1 MAPATSAPLKRRA
14 FTFPPITQRL
24 LFIVGLFVLIVAC
37 LVFLTNARIEVQ
49 SAVRA
54 YVGGEG
60 LWSKGQ
66 KDAVHYLTRY
76 ARSHTEDDYQHYLQ
90 ALAIPLGDQQARVE
104 LEKPNPDLAIV
115 YRGFIQGRN
124 HPEDVEG
131 MAWLF
136 RTFRHVGYMAKAIAV
151 WTEGDASITQL
162 RQRGDELHTAIV
174 SQQAGP
180 AEIDALLE
188 QIHILNQGLT
198 SLEDQFSNTL
208 GEANRWVTRV
218 LWRINAAATTL
229 LLAMGLLL
237 SWLVLRQMQAAEEA
251 QQRANRLL
259 QEEARISTGLAR
271 MGRELIASLDTR
283 AILDRLCQLTTELLD
298 CDCSHTVLAS
308 ADENVFVPVAG
319 YGDSPEHWESMRVL
333 RIPRVALASVLERF
347 EREEIVHQTFPVAAR
362 ESSMEQI
369 PEAYGIT
376 AAMAVALRRGDA
388 IIGYLDVAYRG
399 RQVSFSHEQERLV
412 HSIASLASLALA
424 NALLL
429 EELERANRFRSDFVA
444 NMSHEL
450 RSPLHVIIGYS
461 DLLHEGSYGTL
472 TAKQTEIVHRTSE
485 RGRELL
491 ALVDATL
498 DLSRLESRRVPLVTQ
513 EVRLSTLIDELA
525 ADFGALPQKP
535 DVRLAFDV
543 PAELPP
549 LHTDT
554 LKLKMVLKNLVGN
567 AIKFTDRGR
576 VTVAARADDGRVE
589 ITVADT
595 GIGIAPEAMP
605 IIFEAFRQAD
615 NSTTR
620 RHGGVGLGLY
630 ITRRLLEL
638 LDGTI
643 TVDSEVGSG
652 STFRIA
658 LPLNGAGGAKRE
670 PHPTLPPP
678 PSLEQRT

>member
-1 MAPATSAPLKRRA
+1 MAPEISKRRA
-14 FTFPPITQRL
+14 FAFPPITRRL

-37 LVFLTNARIEVQ
+37 LVFLTNARMEVQ

-76 ARSHTEDDYQHYLQ
+76 ARSHVEDDYQNYLK
-90 ALAIPLGDQQARVE
+90 ALAVPLGDQQARLE
-104 LEKPNPDLAIV
+104 LEQPDPDLAIV
-115 YRGFIQGRN
+115 YEGFIQGRN
-124 HPEDVEG
+124 HPEDVEN

-136 RTFRHVGYMAKAIAV
+136 RRFRHVGYMARAIAV
-151 WTEGDASITQL
+151 WTEGDAAITEL
-162 RQRGDELHTAIV
+162 RRRGDELHAAIA
-174 SQQAGP
+174 SEQADP
-180 AEIDALLE
+180 ARIDAILE

-208 GEANRWVTRV
+208 GEANRFVTRV

-237 SWLVLRQMQAAEEA
+237 SWLMLLQMQAAEEA
-251 QQRANRLL
+251 QQRSSRQQ
-259 QEEARISTGLAR
+259 QEFI
-271 MGRELIASLDTR
+271 
-283 AILDRLCQLTTELLD
+283 
-298 CDCSHTVLAS
+298 
-308 ADENVFVPVAG
+308 
-319 YGDSPEHWESMRVL
+319 
-333 RIPRVALASVLERF
+333 
-347 EREEIVHQTFPVAAR
+347 
-362 ESSMEQI
+362 
-369 PEAYGIT
+369 
-376 AAMAVALRRGDA
+376 
-388 IIGYLDVAYRG
+388 
-399 RQVSFSHEQERLV
+399 
-412 HSIASLASLALA
+412 
-424 NALLL
+424 
-429 EELERANRFRSDFVA
+429 A

-461 DLLHEGSYGTL
+461 DLLREGSYGAL
-472 TAKQTEIVHRTSE
+472 TARQTEVVQRTNE

-491 ALVDATL
+491 ALIDATL
-498 DLSRLESRRVPLVTQ
+498 DLSRLEARRVRLVGE

-525 ADFGALPQKP
+525 SDFRAVPQKP
-535 DVRLAFDV
+535 DLQLGFDV
-543 PAELPP
+543 PADLPP
-549 LHTDT
+549 LRTDPM
-554 LKLKMVLKNLVGN
+554 KLKMVLKNLVGN

-589 ITVADT
+589 ISVADT

-630 ITRRLLEL
+630 ITRRLLDL
-638 LDGTI
+638 LGGTI
-643 TVDSEVGSG
+643 TVDSKVGCG

-658 LPLNGAGGAKRE
+658 LPLNGADGEGGRE
-670 PHPTLPPP
+670 QTLPPP
-678 PSLEQRT
+678 PLLERQR